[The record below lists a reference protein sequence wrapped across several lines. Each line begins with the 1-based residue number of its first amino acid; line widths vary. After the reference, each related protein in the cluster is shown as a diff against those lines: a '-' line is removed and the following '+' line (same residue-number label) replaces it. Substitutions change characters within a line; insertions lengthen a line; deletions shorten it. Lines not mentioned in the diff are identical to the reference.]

1 MDEINRAEDRMNI
14 TQIKYVLEIASS
26 SSMREAATKLFVSQ
40 PALSASVSELEDEL
54 GILIFERTNKGI
66 SLTDEGREFVSYAKK
81 AVGQYEIL
89 EDRYLSKDSDKE
101 RFSVS
106 TQHYN
111 FAIKAFTDVIK
122 TADPERYVFSVHETK
137 TRDVLE
143 DVRTMK
149 SEVGIISFSGASER
163 VIKKLFREYQ
173 LEFTP
178 LMQRET
184 YAYVWKDHKFA
195 KRKSISI
202 EELKDYPCVSFD
214 QTDDSNFYLT
224 EEAMA
229 DYDFQK
235 MIKSDDR
242 ATTMEIIAE
251 LHGYSVGSGMLA
263 NDNAIL
269 QGMVSIKLKEEDP
282 LTIGYIIRKGSQ
294 LSVYGQAYVEELM
307 KYKEL

>member
-1 MDEINRAEDRMNI
+1 MNI

-111 FAIKAFTDVIK
+111 FAIRAFTDVIK
-122 TADPERYVFSVHETK
+122 AADPERYVFSVHETK

-195 KRKSISI
+195 KRKNISI
-202 EELKDYPCVSFD
+202 EELKDYPCVSFN
-214 QTDDSNFYLT
+214 QN
-224 EEAMA
+224 
-229 DYDFQK
+229 
-235 MIKSDDR
+235 SDGRRQQFLSDGR
-242 ATTMEIIAE
+242 
-251 LHGYSVGSGMLA
+251 GYGGL
-263 NDNAIL
+263 
-269 QGMVSIKLKEEDP
+269 
-282 LTIGYIIRKGSQ
+282 
-294 LSVYGQAYVEELM
+294 
-307 KYKEL
+307 